1 LNILLIKTFQINR
14 KDPKSLKVRLGEW
27 DTSKADELVPHQD
40 VPVIDSVI
48 HEGFYADAVHNDF
61 ALLYLAEPANLGGHI
76 DTICLPTPEQLFDPT
91 KCLVA
96 GWGKD
101 KFGKQTSQ
109 IFIEFVALMRLSN
122 DRQGGKIST
131 GPEEAANSDCSA

>member
-1 LNILLIKTFQINR
+1 MINAFQIHR

-27 DTSKADELVPHQD
+27 DTSKADELAPHQD

-48 HEGFYADAVHNDF
+48 HEGFYAAAVHNDF
-61 ALLYLAEPANLGGHI
+61 ALLYLAEPATLGGHI
-76 DTICLPTPEQLFDPT
+76 DTICLPTPEQLIDPT

-101 KFGKQTSQ
+101 KFGKIPSQ
-109 IFIEFVALMRLSN
+109 IIEFIALMRLLN

-131 GPEEAANSDCSA
+131 GHEEAANSDCSS

>member
-1 LNILLIKTFQINR
+1 
-14 KDPKSLKVRLGEW
+14 VRLGEW
-27 DTSKADELVPHQD
+27 DTSKADELAPHQD

-48 HEGFYADAVHNDF
+48 HEGFYAAAVHNDF

-76 DTICLPTPEQLFDPT
+76 DTICLPTPEQLFDPA

-101 KFGKQTSQ
+101 KFGKILFQ
-109 IFIEFVALMRLSN
+109 ISIEFVALMRLLN
-122 DRQGGKIST
+122 NRKGGKIST
-131 GPEEAANSDCSA
+131 DLEEAANPDCSS